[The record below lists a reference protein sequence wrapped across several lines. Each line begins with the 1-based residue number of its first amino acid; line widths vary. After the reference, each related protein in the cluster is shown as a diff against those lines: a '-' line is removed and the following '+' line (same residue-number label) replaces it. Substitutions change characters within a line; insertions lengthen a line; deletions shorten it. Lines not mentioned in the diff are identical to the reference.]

1 MSVCREG
8 TIAKFGF
15 DPEVTKPVNRQ
26 KVVWVYPCC
35 GLRQIRLYGSV
46 GPRCYTCFTRDRKS
60 SSREPEMDPIRTE
73 TKMLHGQLVEV
84 KIYQLGAPA
93 DYTPSYME

>member
-1 MSVCREG
+1 MSICRQS
-8 TIAKFGF
+8 TIERLKY
-15 DPEVTKPVNRQ
+15 DPEVTPPTTKQQVM
-26 KVVWVYPCC
+26 WIYPCC
-35 GLRQIRLYGSV
+35 GLRQMRMYGSV
-46 GPRCYTCFTRDRKS
+46 GPRCYTCFTRDRKAA
-60 SSREPEMDPIRTE
+60 RPKQIEPVRTE